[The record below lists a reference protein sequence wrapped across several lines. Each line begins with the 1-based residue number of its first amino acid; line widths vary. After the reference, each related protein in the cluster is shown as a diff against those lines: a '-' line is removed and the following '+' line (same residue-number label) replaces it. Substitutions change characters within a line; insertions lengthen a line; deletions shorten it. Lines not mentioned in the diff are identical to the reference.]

1 VNLTTY
7 YDTEQG
13 FNDLISSQ
21 HLPRASTP
29 TDANSTFITKGKVM
43 LKQLRHCF
51 RDIFSKV
58 CWRCKCNLYQFDEQG
73 APQQDEPNG
82 PVPGQT
88 EALPVQSAHGP
99 LITSPTLDPF
109 EGKGLSA
116 SSDRVGSVYPHVL
129 V

>member
-1 VNLTTY
+1 
-7 YDTEQG
+7 
-13 FNDLISSQ
+13 
-21 HLPRASTP
+21 
-29 TDANSTFITKGKVM
+29 M
-43 LKQLRHCF
+43 LKQLRHRF

-58 CWRCKCNLYQFDEQG
+58 CWHRKCNLYQFDEQG